1 MVQGVYNRA
10 ALQGALTRTGGNQG
24 FERRVDLSKLL
35 DFAADFLLLRD
46 RLLLDRGAIGVRI
59 GTEREQFIDLG
70 KREPDLLRLFDESN
84 TRDMIG
90 RIDPI
95 TLAFQRTLDQAPP
108 LVKADGLDIDAR
120 FPRGSGDGECRH
132 DWTFPAPY
140 VGSVVWSGVKGDE
153 RAICI
158 RSPDSVGIGHPP
170 VPTVFAAVCTW
181 RQAIR

>member
-1 MVQGVYNRA
+1 MRP
-10 ALQGALTRTGGNQG
+10 
-24 FERRVDLSKLL
+24 DL
-35 DFAADFLLLRD
+35 AVTTALLL
-46 RLLLDRGAIGVRI
+46 LLGTGVAKAANSL
-59 GTEREQFIDLG
+59 Q
-70 KREPDLLRLFDESN
+70 
-84 TRDMIG
+84 
-90 RIDPI
+90 
-95 TLAFQRTLDQAPP
+95 LAETAGFH
-108 LVKADGLDIDAR
+108 
-120 FPRGSGDGECRH
+120 DGECRH